1 MKKLRTDNGGYALV
15 YVLIVVLVL
24 CAVAVSV
31 CTAALKN
38 YQAQEESVRQTQQLY
53 QAEGEIEK
61 FVALAEA
68 VSNVSSRLTV
78 SGTYVLED
86 ATTEDAATEN
96 AVKNKAKDA
105 AKTKYEEYLADLVT
119 DLVSSLASGYTLT
132 LDTRVSDRES
142 CKFTLIYKNDTVCI
156 KTEISM
162 ALIYDVETTKTEDVI
177 TYTAKVSKATHSY
190 NTYTI
195 THLTAEKGGTSE

>member
-1 MKKLRTDNGGYALV
+1 MKKLWKDNGGYALI

-38 YQAQEESVRQTQQLY
+38 YQAQERSIRQTQQLY

-61 FVALAEA
+61 FVALAED
-68 VSNVSSRLTV
+68 VSSLRD
-78 SGTYVLED
+78 SEEYDSED
-86 ATTEDAATEN
+86 TARAA
-96 AVKNKAKDA
+96 AKDA
-105 AKTKYEEYLADLVT
+105 YVKRLKDLA
-119 DLVSSLASGYTLT
+119 GGCTLT
-132 LDTRVSDRES
+132 PDRTDNDVK
-142 CKFTLIYKNDTVCI
+142 CYKFALTYANAAVRIETKI
-156 KTEISM
+156 KMNLE
-162 ALIYDVETTKTEDVI
+162 YDVKPVEKPEDPQPDGKPKI
-177 TYTAKVSKATHSY
+177 KYTARVSKATHSY

>member
-1 MKKLRTDNGGYALV
+1 MKKLWKDNGGYALI

-38 YQAQEESVRQTQQLY
+38 YQAQERSIRQTQQLY

-61 FVALAEA
+61 FVALAE
-68 VSNVSSRLTV
+68 
-78 SGTYVLED
+78 D
-86 ATTEDAATEN
+86 
-96 AVKNKAKDA
+96 
-105 AKTKYEEYLADLVT
+105 
-119 DLVSSLASGYTLT
+119 VSSLQDSAEYDSEDDAKAEAKAAYVEHLKTLAGGCT
-132 LDTRVSDRES
+132 LPPDGTDTDVEF
-142 CKFTLIYKNDTVCI
+142 CTFTLIRENAAVHIETKI
-156 KTEISM
+156 KMNLKYEVNIEKQETLPDGTE
-162 ALIYDVETTKTEDVI
+162 KI

>member
-1 MKKLRTDNGGYALV
+1 MKKLWKDNGGYALV

-38 YQAQEESVRQTQQLY
+38 YQAQEESVRQTRQLY

-61 FVALAEA
+61 FVALAEDVHLLTDSA
-68 VSNVSSRLTV
+68 EYDSQDDAKKAAKEAYLAHLVNVSGEV
-78 SGTYVLED
+78 SGCNYALD
-86 ATTEDAATEN
+86 TTDTGSNSCTFKLTCEN
-96 AVKNKAKDA
+96 AAVRIETKLKMEL
-105 AKTKYEEYLADLVT
+105 KYEV
-119 DLVSSLASGYTLT
+119 
-132 LDTRVSDRES
+132 
-142 CKFTLIYKNDTVCI
+142 KKI
-156 KTEISM
+156 KKQEPQP
-162 ALIYDVETTKTEDVI
+162 DETTKEI
-177 TYTAKVSKATHSY
+177 IKYTAKVSKATHSY

>member
-1 MKKLRTDNGGYALV
+1 MKKLRTDNGGYALI

-61 FVALAEA
+61 FVALAEDVHLLEFSA
-68 VSNVSSRLTV
+68 TKYDTKEAAEEKARGAYLTYLGEVSKEVRSCN
-78 SGTYVLED
+78 YDPD
-86 ATTEDAATEN
+86 ATI
-96 AVKNKAKDA
+96 
-105 AKTKYEEYLADLVT
+105 T
-119 DLVSSLASGYTLT
+119 DSNSCTFPLT
-132 LDTRVSDRES
+132 
-142 CKFTLIYKNDTVCI
+142 CANGAVCI
-156 KTEISM
+156 KTEIRM
-162 ALIYDVETTKTEDVI
+162 ELTYGYDEEPTTQELPDGTTTTVI
-177 TYTAKVSKATHSY
+177 KYAAKVSKATHSY

>member
-1 MKKLRTDNGGYALV
+1 MKKLWKDNGGYALI

-38 YQAQEESVRQTQQLY
+38 YQAQERSIRQTQQLY

-61 FVALAEA
+61 FVALAE
-68 VSNVSSRLTV
+68 
-78 SGTYVLED
+78 D
-86 ATTEDAATEN
+86 
-96 AVKNKAKDA
+96 
-105 AKTKYEEYLADLVT
+105 
-119 DLVSSLASGYTLT
+119 VSSLQDSAECDSESEAKDKAKAAYETYLKSLVNPPTSGYTLT
-132 LDTRVSDRES
+132 LDSGDTGDSVSSS
-142 CKFTLIYKNDTVCI
+142 CKFTLTYKNDAVRI
-156 KTEISM
+156 
-162 ALIYDVETTKTEDVI
+162 ETKLKMNLKYEVKKIEKEEELPDGTKKI
-177 TYTAKVSKATHSY
+177 TYTAKVSKATHHY

>member
-38 YQAQEESVRQTQQLY
+38 YQAQEESVRQTRQLY

-61 FVALAEA
+61 FVALAED
-68 VSNVSSRLTV
+68 VHLLTDSAEYDSQDDAKKAAKEAYLTYLQGLHSKV
-78 SGTYVLED
+78 SGCTYAPPD
-86 ATTEDAATEN
+86 ATDTDSNSCTFKLTCEKNAAVRIETKIKMNLEYEVTEKKVQEQQPD
-96 AVKNKAKDA
+96 
-105 AKTKYEEYLADLVT
+105 
-119 DLVSSLASGYTLT
+119 G
-132 LDTRVSDRES
+132 
-142 CKFTLIYKNDTVCI
+142 KFKEVI
-156 KTEISM
+156 K
-162 ALIYDVETTKTEDVI
+162 
-177 TYTAKVSKATHSY
+177 YTAKVSKATHSY

>member
-38 YQAQEESVRQTQQLY
+38 YQAQEESVRQTRQLY

-61 FVALAEA
+61 FVALAE
-68 VSNVSSRLTV
+68 
-78 SGTYVLED
+78 D
-86 ATTEDAATEN
+86 
-96 AVKNKAKDA
+96 
-105 AKTKYEEYLADLVT
+105 
-119 DLVSSLASGYTLT
+119 VSSLRDSEEYDSEDEAKKAAKKAYRTHLEDVSKEVRSCNYDPDATITDSNSCTFPLT
-132 LDTRVSDRES
+132 CANSA
-142 CKFTLIYKNDTVCI
+142 VCI
-156 KTEISM
+156 
-162 ALIYDVETTKTEDVI
+162 ETKIKMNLKYEVKKIEKEETLPDGTTTTVI

-190 NTYTI
+190 ITYTI
-195 THLTAEKGGTSE
+195 THLTVKGG

>member
-38 YQAQEESVRQTQQLY
+38 YQAQERSIRQTRQLY

-61 FVALAEA
+61 FVALAE
-68 VSNVSSRLTV
+68 
-78 SGTYVLED
+78 D
-86 ATTEDAATEN
+86 
-96 AVKNKAKDA
+96 
-105 AKTKYEEYLADLVT
+105 
-119 DLVSSLASGYTLT
+119 VSSLQDSAEYDSEDDAKAEAKAAYVEHLKTLAGGCT
-132 LDTRVSDRES
+132 LPPDGTDTDVEF
-142 CKFTLIYKNDTVCI
+142 CTFTLIRANDAVRIETKI
-156 KTEISM
+156 KMKLE
-162 ALIYDVETTKTEDVI
+162 YDVKSVEKPEDPQPDGKPKI
-177 TYTAKVSKATHSY
+177 KYTARVSKAAHSY

>member
-1 MKKLRTDNGGYALV
+1 MKKLWKDNGGYALA

-38 YQAQEESVRQTQQLY
+38 YQAQERSIRQTQQLY

-61 FVALAEA
+61 FVALAED
-68 VSNVSSRLTV
+68 VHLLTD
-78 SGTYVLED
+78 SAEYDSQDE
-86 ATTEDAATEN
+86 
-96 AVKNKAKDA
+96 AKKA
-105 AKTKYEEYLADLVT
+105 AKTAYLTYLQG
-119 DLVSSLASGYTLT
+119 LHSK
-132 LDTRVSDRES
+132 VSDCTYALDATDTDSNS
-142 CKFTLIYKNDTVCI
+142 CTFKLTCEKNAAVRIETKIKMNLEYEVTEKKVQEQQPDGKFKEVI
-156 KTEISM
+156 K
-162 ALIYDVETTKTEDVI
+162 
-177 TYTAKVSKATHSY
+177 YTAKVSKATHHY

>member
-1 MKKLRTDNGGYALV
+1 MKKLWKDTGGYALI

-38 YQAQEESVRQTQQLY
+38 YQAQERSIRQTQQLY

-68 VSNVSSRLTV
+68 VSNVSTLKV

-86 ATTEDAATEN
+86 AATEDAATEN

-105 AKTKYEEYLADLVT
+105 AKTKYEEYLK
-119 DLVSSLASGYTLT
+119 SLASGYTLT
-132 LDTRVSDRES
+132 LDTSDSDRES
-142 CKFTLIYKNDTVCI
+142 CKFTLTYKNDTVCI

-162 ALIYDVETTKTEDVI
+162 ALIYDVETTKTEKVI

>member
-1 MKKLRTDNGGYALV
+1 MKKLWKDNGGYALI

-38 YQAQEESVRQTQQLY
+38 YQAQERSIRQTQQLY

-68 VSNVSSRLTV
+68 EDVKSKTV
-78 SGTYVLED
+78 SLPCASQDEAMG
-86 ATTEDAATEN
+86 
-96 AVKNKAKDA
+96 A
-105 AKTKYEEYLADLVT
+105 AKTKYKKYLA

-132 LDTRVSDRES
+132 LDFVDSDNSDNSS
-142 CKFTLIYKNDTVCI
+142 CTFTLTYKNDTACI
-156 KTEISM
+156 EIVTEISM
-162 ALIYDVETTKTEDVI
+162 ALLYDVEPTTETPPNEPK
-177 TYTAKVSKATHSY
+177 YTARVSKAAHSY
-190 NTYTI
+190 STYTI